1 MRHERH
7 ILLWALMTG
16 LVGSILSLVL
26 VWQADYTL
34 STRVTLTGL
43 VLVMWVGCAYGLR
56 ARVAY
61 PLRTLS
67 NLLGA
72 MREGDYSLRAR
83 GACRDDAMGEVMYE
97 VNALGRALR
106 EQRLGEMEAT
116 ALLRNVMAQIEVAM
130 FGFDADQRL
139 RLVNENGRRLMG
151 QAEDQM
157 LGRPARELGLAQCLE
172 GPTPRVVDLMLPG
185 GVGRWELRRGRYRDK
200 GVSHELLFLSDL
212 TRTLHEEER
221 LAWRRLIQILRHEI
235 NNSLTPIQS
244 VAQSL
249 RSLVDQ
255 KSQSKDWQDDLRGGL
270 QVIAERSEELG
281 HFIASYSALTRLPEP
296 NLQEMDAAPWVQ
308 HVVALETRMKVTV
321 RPGPGVTLMADR
333 GQLDQLLINVLSNAV
348 EASLLARPNADG
360 LVEAGWAK
368 EDRGC
373 HLWVDDDGPGFDP
386 TKDPFVPFYTTKL
399 KGSGIGLALSR
410 QIAEAHGGTLTL
422 EHHADRPGCR
432 ASLRLPLAAKRVV
445 GS

>member
-1 MRHERH
+1 MKYERH
-7 ILLWALMTG
+7 ILVWALMTG
-16 LVGSILSLVL
+16 LVGSILALVF
-26 VWQADYTL
+26 VWQSDYTT

-43 VLVMWVGCAYGLR
+43 VLVMWLGCAFGLR
-56 ARVAY
+56 SKVAY

-72 MREGDYSLRAR
+72 LREGDYSLRAR
-83 GACRDDAMGEVMYE
+83 GACRDDAMGEVWWE

-139 RLVNENGRRLMG
+139 RLINENGRRLLG
-151 QAEDQM
+151 QGEEQAI
-157 LGRPARELGLAQCLE
+157 GRPAIELGLAQCLE
-172 GPTPRVVDLMLPG
+172 GPFPRIVDLMLPG

-249 RSLVDQ
+249 RTLVD
-255 KSQSKDWQDDLRGGL
+255 KGPRPEDWQDDLRGGL
-270 QVIAERSEELG
+270 EVIAERSEELG
-281 HFIASYSALTRLPEP
+281 RFIASYSALTRLPDP
-296 NLQEMDAAPWVQ
+296 SLQEMAVPPWVQ
-308 HVVALETRMKVTV
+308 HVVTLEIRMKVSV
-321 RPGPGVTLMADR
+321 GSGPEITLMADR
-333 GQLDQLLINVLSNAV
+333 GQLDQLLINILSNAV
-348 EASLLARPNADG
+348 EASLLARPAGDG
-360 LVEAGWAK
+360 LVQVGWAR
-368 EDRGC
+368 EDRQF
-373 HLWVDDDGPGFDP
+373 HLWVDDDGPGFDQ
-386 TKDPFVPFYTTKL
+386 TKDPFVPFYTTKP

-422 EHHADRPGCR
+422 EHHAGRPGCR
-432 ASLRLPLAAKRVV
+432 ASLRLPMAKPKATGR
-445 GS
+445 

>member
-16 LVGSILSLVL
+16 LVGSVLSLVL

-34 STRVTLTGL
+34 STRVTLSGL
-43 VLVMWVGCAYGLR
+43 ALVMWVGCAFGLR

-83 GACRDDAMGEVMYE
+83 GACRDDAMGEVMWE

-139 RLVNENGRRLMG
+139 RLVNENGRRLLG
-151 QAEDQM
+151 QGEEQM
-157 LGRPARELGLAQCLE
+157 VGRAAKELGLAQCLE
-172 GPTPRVVDLMLPG
+172 GPTPRIVDLMLPG

-255 KSQSKDWQDDLRGGL
+255 EPQSKDWQEDLRGGL
-270 QVIAERSEELG
+270 EVIAERSEELG
-281 HFIASYSALTRLPEP
+281 RFIASYSALTRLPEP
-296 NLQEMDAAPWVQ
+296 NLQEMDVAPWVQ
-308 HVVALETRMKVTV
+308 HVVALETRMKITV
-321 RPGPGVTLMADR
+321 KPGPAVTLTADR

-348 EASLLARPNADG
+348 EASLLTRPKANG
-360 LVEAGWAK
+360 LVELGWAR
-368 EDRGC
+368 EDRGY
-373 HLWVDDDGPGFDP
+373 HLWIDDDGPGFDP
-386 TKDPFVPFYTTKL
+386 TKDPFVPFYTTKP

-432 ASLRLPLAAKRVV
+432 ASLRLPLAKHRVT
-445 GS
+445 G